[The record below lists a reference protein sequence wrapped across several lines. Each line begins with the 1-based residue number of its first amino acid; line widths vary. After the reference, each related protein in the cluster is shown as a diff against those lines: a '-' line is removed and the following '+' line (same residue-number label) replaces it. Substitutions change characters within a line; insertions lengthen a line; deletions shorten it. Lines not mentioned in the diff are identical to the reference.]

1 MKKKKKKIVAI
12 GCGGAGMFSLV
23 VASQLRKGKF
33 ETVVLSDEP
42 DIYCRCTSSYI
53 LSGEAELDDAI
64 QPESMVCDYGL
75 EIVHDKALRIDQT
88 QQRVETESGAS
99 YPYDSLVI
107 ATGARASRP
116 PIRGIDGKKIYTVRT
131 SDDIRLI
138 EETAKE
144 AKTAVVIG
152 AGVIGIEVS
161 GALKARGV
169 DVHLVE
175 NTGSVAAS
183 IAEKEFADKI
193 VEHLRANGLKLYFD
207 TKVSEI
213 RDGADGRKEIVIEKQ
228 GSTTRSIAADM
239 IVVAVGVTPNLEII
253 KGTDIESAK
262 QGILVDE
269 KMQTS
274 VKGIYACGD
283 CCFPFSAVTK
293 ERVPSALASL
303 AIQQSKIVGFQIA
316 GFPIKYAGS
325 TGAFAFKVFG
335 KDYAGAGLTEE
346 AARKRFRWVVVGRAE
361 TTDVYNDLKGK
372 QPLSVKLIFAGPF
385 MRLVGYEAWGN
396 GVMPSAS
403 VASFAIGQRTNI
415 IKMLRYNYI
424 AHPSLSPWPFMD
436 PIIMATEDA
445 MNAIMKNVK
454 AFFRIQ

>member
-1 MKKKKKKIVAI
+1 MKKKKILAI

-23 VASQLRKGKF
+23 VASELRKGRF
-33 ETVVLSDEP
+33 ETTVLSDEP

-64 QPESMVCDYGL
+64 QPESMVCDYGVD
-75 EIVHDKALRIDQT
+75 IVHDKAVRIDT
-88 QQRVETESGAS
+88 AQQRVETESGAS
-99 YPYDSLVI
+99 YPYDYLVI
-107 ATGARASRP
+107 ATGARASKP

-131 SDDIRLI
+131 SDDIRHI

-161 GALKARGV
+161 GALKVRGA
-169 DVHLVE
+169 DVHLIE
-175 NTGSVAAS
+175 STGSIAAS
-183 IAEKEFADKI
+183 IAEKEFADK
-193 VEHLRANGLKLYFD
+193 VVSHLRENGLKLHFD
-207 TKVSEI
+207 TQVVEI
-213 RDGADGRKEIVIEKQ
+213 RDSADGRKEVVFTKKNGTPQ
-228 GSTTRSIAADM
+228 TIAVDM
-239 IVVAVGVTPNLEII
+239 VVVAAGVTPNLEII
-253 KGTDIESAK
+253 EGTDIKAAK

-274 VKGIYACGD
+274 VKGVYACGD

-293 ERVPSALASL
+293 ERVPSTLASL

-325 TGAFAFKVFG
+325 TGAACFKVFG

-361 TTDVYNDLKGK
+361 TTDVYKDLKSK

-385 MRLVGYEAWGN
+385 MRLVGYEAWGS

-403 VASFAIGQRTNI
+403 VASFAIGQKTNI
-415 IKMLRYNYI
+415 IRMLRYNYF
-424 AHPSLSPWPFMD
+424 AHPSLTPWPFMD

-454 AFFRIQ
+454 AFFGIRQ